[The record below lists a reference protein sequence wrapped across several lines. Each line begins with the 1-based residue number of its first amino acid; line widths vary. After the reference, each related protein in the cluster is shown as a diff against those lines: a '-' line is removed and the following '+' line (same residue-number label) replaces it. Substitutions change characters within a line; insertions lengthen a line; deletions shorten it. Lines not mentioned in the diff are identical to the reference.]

1 MATHQ
6 ILPHCSSSHWPCL
19 ESTDLG
25 ELPGSMSS
33 FARVSLPI
41 RLGCIQSTFAAIQW
55 THAVADATSCTRT
68 SVSSARTLLAFG
80 IKTQP
85 WSSHGFPKALR
96 FHWALRKWVLF
107 EMLLSPGHMKFGD
120 SSSCCQPNL
129 ETGGD
134 KKALCDT
141 FPRRPWSDA
150 KLLMMLAAGLMKS
163 SLDALAC
170 LHQKWP
176 WDYRKMKKNMIYR
189 YTEKTRRK
197 TRNNGN
203 QTYSKSMFRFKLHSQ
218 MMADRIHSHFLHNAY
233 AARGSLGG
241 LGVGIQKIGM
251 PTSKSIINVCI

>member
-33 FARVSLPI
+33 QFARVSLPI

-55 THAVADATSCTRT
+55 THAVADATSCSRT

-96 FHWALRKWVLF
+96 FHWALRKWMLF
-107 EMLLSPGHMKFGD
+107 KMLLSPGHMKFGD

-176 WDYRKMKKNMIYR
+176 WDYRNMKKIMIYSKDS
-189 YTEKTRRK
+189 EKDSEQREPNLFQKHVSVQAAFADDGRSNPQPFPSQRLCSPRLPGRPWCRRTK
-197 TRNNGN
+197 D
-203 QTYSKSMFRFKLHSQ
+203 L
-218 MMADRIHSHFLHNAY
+218 NAE
-233 AARGSLGG
+233 
-241 LGVGIQKIGM
+241 I
-251 PTSKSIINVCI
+251 